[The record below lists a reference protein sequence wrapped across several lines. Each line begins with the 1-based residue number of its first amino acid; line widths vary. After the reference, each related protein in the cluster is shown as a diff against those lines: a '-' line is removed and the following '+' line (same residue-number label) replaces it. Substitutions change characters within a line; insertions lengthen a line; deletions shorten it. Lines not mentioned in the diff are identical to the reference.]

1 MSGPKIICEYDAL
14 LSKAAVRIFA
24 KFEAAFTNFALLD
37 AAQKCWQCWQC
48 DQIIMFLRELE
59 LLSTFLSLAHQV
71 AHPHPHIYGH
81 LHHYVTIVCL

>member
-37 AAQKCWQCWQC
+37 AKV
-48 DQIIMFLRELE
+48 
-59 LLSTFLSLAHQV
+59 LAVRPNYHV
-71 AHPHPHIYGH
+71 SSGA
-81 LHHYVTIVCL
+81 